1 MHKTY
6 GWMALVGLLAVLGT
20 GTAVAQLR
28 GGLLPVDQAYK
39 LTASIQKPGV
49 ITVNWQIAPN
59 YYLYRGRMQFIADAG
74 AALGPPVLPAGKP
87 EFDQFF
93 GKVEIY
99 HDSVTAHVPYTL
111 LPGAKEVKITV
122 GYQGCHEVKPLICYP
137 PQKRT
142 LTLAL
147 PAASK
152 GTKS

>member
-1 MHKTY
+1 MHKTMR
-6 GWMALVGLLAVLGT
+6 WIVVAGLLAPFGV

-49 ITVNWQIAPN
+49 VTIKWDIAPN

-74 AALGPPVLPAGKP
+74 AALGPPVLPAGKA

-111 LPGAKEVKITV
+111 LPDAKDVKVTV

-142 LTLAL
+142 LMLAL
-147 PAASK
+147 PAAPK
-152 GTKS
+152 GAKS